1 MFRPTAV
8 MVSGC
13 LVHNCIKM
21 NAWKVM
27 LLAGNITT
35 GTLDFLL
42 HSVALVI
49 WLFQKLNKIKLWLAA
64 VSFPSVNTEFLAVNI
79 WKKKM
84 QSQNS

>member
-35 GTLDFLL
+35 GTLYFSL
-42 HSVALVI
+42 HSVALV
-49 WLFQKLNKIKLWLAA
+49 N
-64 VSFPSVNTEFLAVNI
+64 
-79 WKKKM
+79 
-84 QSQNS
+84 